1 MESFGQTTGK
11 MRPKAGNQLFVVVFV
26 FFFPSILPVSKWICT
41 QSSFICCCEYSDYFH
56 KYLKSIHGLLQSFW
70 NTLVPRRCW
79 LPVMGQ
85 EILGAIQVASK
96 YQWNI
101 FQILSTFSSLKFLHI
116 KCELLQLVKR
126 KLVTMWQ
133 KKTLGLLTT
142 SSGLDIFDARA
153 EVGSSR
159 SQSQALHTLGTSLG
173 ICTAPCGSTGYSTS
187 FM

>member
-1 MESFGQTTGK
+1 
-11 MRPKAGNQLFVVVFV
+11 
-26 FFFPSILPVSKWICT
+26 
-41 QSSFICCCEYSDYFH
+41 
-56 KYLKSIHGLLQSFW
+56 
-70 NTLVPRRCW
+70 
-79 LPVMGQ
+79 MGQ

-153 EVGSSR
+153 EVAVAGHKAKPCTLWGHHLAYVPLPVGALVIP
-159 SQSQALHTLGTSLG
+159 QALCKYL
-173 ICTAPCGSTGYSTS
+173 
-187 FM
+187 